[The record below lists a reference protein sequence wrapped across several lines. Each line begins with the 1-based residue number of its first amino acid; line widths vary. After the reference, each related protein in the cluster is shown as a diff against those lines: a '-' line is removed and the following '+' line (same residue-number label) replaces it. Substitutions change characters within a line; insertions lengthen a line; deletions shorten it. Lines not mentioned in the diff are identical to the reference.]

1 MKKIILLILVL
12 FIPTN
17 VCAKNWYEGGTLH
30 SKSALE
36 WQVASYEN
44 KLATCS
50 DFVSTTWQNKS
61 FKPEIQS
68 KITSMDVVKVLSK
81 ELVKALDTALAKD
94 PDPKKNE
101 MMYANQTVSSS
112 VAMLMVMMGWVEL

>member
-1 MKKIILLILVL
+1 MKKIILFILVL
-12 FIPTN
+12 FIPTS

-30 SKSALE
+30 TKSALE

-50 DFVSTTWQNKS
+50 DFVSTAWQNKS

-81 ELVKALDTALAKD
+81 ELVKALDTAFAKET
-94 PDPKKNE
+94 DPKKNTK
-101 MMYANQTVSSS
+101 MYTNQTVSSS
-112 VAMLMVMMGWVEL
+112 TAMLMVMMGWVEL